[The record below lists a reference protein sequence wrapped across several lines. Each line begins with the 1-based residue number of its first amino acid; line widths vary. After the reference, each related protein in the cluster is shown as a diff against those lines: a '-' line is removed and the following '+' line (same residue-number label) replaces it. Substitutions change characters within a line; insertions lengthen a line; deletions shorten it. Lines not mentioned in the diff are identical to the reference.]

1 MVRTKLMAK
10 RWPITSRVVPW
21 LMNRRE
27 RRKGRKSIKIKLTV
41 PEIKTL
47 KLYVPEEKQNI
58 LVTGMLETFNL
69 INIQ

>member
-1 MVRTKLMAK
+1 
-10 RWPITSRVVPW
+10 
-21 LMNRRE
+21 MNRRE
-27 RRKGRKSIKIKLTV
+27 RRKVRKSIKIKLTV
-41 PEIKTL
+41 PEKKTL